1 MATVQQPVMTKIE
14 DLKPYEFNIKKH
26 TKTQIDGI
34 AESMKKYGIYAPI
47 VVDKD
52 NNVVIG
58 HGRLEAAKLLNLSE
72 FPVIKYDSLSETDA
86 KALRLLDNR
95 ISESDWDI
103 DNLKHEMENIQFP
116 WEDFHVNFDDLYQPQ
131 LQNITIDV
139 DPSDQHMQ
147 SYLHGNIKQ
156 ITLIFSND
164 EFERT
169 MDRMEKAGKE
179 LGADSNTEILLK
191 LLDHYESS

>member
-1 MATVQQPVMTKIE
+1 MKAPEAILTKL
-14 DLKPYEFNIKKH
+14 DTLKPYPKNVKKH

-34 AESMKKYGIYAPI
+34 AESIKKYGIYAPI

-52 NNVVIG
+52 DNIVIG
-58 HGRLEAAKLLNLSE
+58 HGRLEAARQLGMDE
-72 FPVIKYDSLSETDA
+72 FPVIKHDKLTSKDA
-86 KALRLLDNR
+86 RALRLLDNR

-103 DNLKHEMENIQFP
+103 DNLKFELENMDFP
-116 WEDFHVNFDDLYQPQ
+116 WSDFHINFDDLYQPQ
-131 LQNITIDV
+131 LQNIAIDI
-139 DPSDQHMQ
+139 DPSDQHME

-164 EFERT
+164 EYEKT

-179 LGADSNTEILLK
+179 LGAGSNTEILLK
-191 LLDHYESS
+191 LLDSYETS

>member
-1 MATVQQPVMTKIE
+1 MATIQKPVMVPI
-14 DLKPYEFNIKKH
+14 DQLKPYEHNVKKH

-34 AESMKKYGIYAPI
+34 AESIKRYGIYAPI

-52 NNVVIG
+52 NNIVIG
-58 HGRLEAAKLLNLSE
+58 HGRLEAAKILKLKE
-72 FPVIKYDSLSETDA
+72 FPVIKHANLSEQDA

-103 DNLKHEMENIQFP
+103 DNLKHELENIQFP
-116 WEDFHVNFDDLYQPQ
+116 WEDFHINFDDLYQPQ
-131 LQNITIDV
+131 LQNIAIDI
-139 DPSDQHMQ
+139 DPTDQHME

-156 ITLIFSND
+156 VTLIFSND
-164 EFERT
+164 EFEKV

-179 LGADSNTEILLK
+179 LGADSNTEILIK